1 MKWLIEWNTRSK
13 EFTYA
18 RPYKDEDIWKGQVL
32 ARFNS
37 LLVGVEGETENEAK
51 AEAATY
57 IRWWL
62 ESQIDCVVAEGR
74 EAEDRVAEELRQA
87 REVSRR
93 VGEWRMDEDKT
104 EADEE

>member
-1 MKWLIEWNTRSK
+1 MKWLVEWDTKKK

-18 RPYKDEDIWKGQVL
+18 HPYKDEDIRKGQVL
-32 ARFNS
+32 VRFNS
-37 LLVGVEGETENEAK
+37 LLVGAEGETENEAK
-51 AEAATY
+51 DKAATY
-57 IRWWL
+57 IRWWF
-62 ESQIDCVVAEGR
+62 ETQIDYVVAEGR